1 MKELNKRIF
10 TSILLLTI
18 LSLALISN
26 IFLFFVLLLLFYLMF
41 IEFNNIFKKIFKKK
55 NFYYFIS
62 LSVVNFYLL
71 FFSLSVFLFL
81 VSNEHNKNIIFLF
94 LLFISISTDTGGFI
108 FGKIF
113 KGKKLTS
120 ISPNKTYSG
129 MIGSFLLSIL
139 ISFIFFRNLG
149 LNFNYLLI
157 TILLSSVSQIGD
169 LLISYFKRK
178 ANIKNSGFFLP
189 GHGGI
194 LDRLDGILLALPLG
208 ILIINV

>member
-55 NFYYFIS
+55 IFYYFIS

-208 ILIINV
+208 ILIINF